1 MNFIVQIARNIK
13 QIKENNMEREIKFL
27 PAYDER
33 NNPKGNYGIHGVDL
47 RMYLKGELGTVQF
60 VVYTNWHLP
69 HVQEELLNTS
79 KCDKLSIKC
88 NFEPMP
94 ADVGYHSPKPI
105 YEGQEIMS
113 DCCECLG
120 GKPCYYGGSGLYAEK
135 IYKVLVEKGSDEV
148 WKKLEEYYIDIFGKL
163 K

>member
-1 MNFIVQIARNIK
+1 
-13 QIKENNMEREIKFL
+13 
-27 PAYDER
+27 
-33 NNPKGNYGIHGVDL
+33 
-47 RMYLKGELGTVQF
+47 
-60 VVYTNWHLP
+60 
-69 HVQEELLNTS
+69 
-79 KCDKLSIKC
+79 
-88 NFEPMP
+88 MP

>member
-60 VVYTNWHLP
+60 V
-69 HVQEELLNTS
+69 
-79 KCDKLSIKC
+79 
-88 NFEPMP
+88 
-94 ADVGYHSPKPI
+94 
-105 YEGQEIMS
+105 
-113 DCCECLG
+113 
-120 GKPCYYGGSGLYAEK
+120 
-135 IYKVLVEKGSDEV
+135 
-148 WKKLEEYYIDIFGKL
+148 
-163 K
+163 